1 VKLLLLALIAV
12 VCLPCAHT
20 AFAECIEVTS
30 VPEFVARPSPP
41 TAAVTINRY
50 GSPFPGATMVGG
62 KAVARIISDEH
73 GHFSVRLPAGKYV
86 AVLMVP
92 GFSSRFP
99 IPGH

>member
-1 VKLLLLALIAV
+1 MKLLLLALIAV

-20 AFAECIEVTS
+20 AFAECIEVT
-30 VPEFVARPSPP
+30 EATVAPQTQGRT